1 MLTDFLC
8 FVLGGGGGSSNASNG
23 TGPELEDV
31 GGGGGSGTLDR
42 KKASVYVK
50 NQSKVQ
56 KGGGSGG

>member
-1 MLTDFLC
+1 M
-8 FVLGGGGGSSNASNG
+8 VLGGGGGSSNASNG